1 MYLSVNFWVC
11 SSSSLI
17 SSSETSSFA
26 SFLNASLASRRML
39 RMATFAPSAFFLYLF
54 YQLFTTV
61 LGKLREYQTDDS
73 SVIGRV
79 DAKVRHHDR
88 FFDLFYQGCFPRLD
102 LDHTCFR
109 NRDVCHLLQ
118 RSRCSIV
125 IYSNA
130 VQYMRVCTACADGSE
145 FGIELAMD
153 LPIFT
158 SNGFTLSS
166 I

>member
-1 MYLSVNFWVC
+1 
-11 SSSSLI
+11 
-17 SSSETSSFA
+17 
-26 SFLNASLASRRML
+26 ML
-39 RMATFAPSAFFLYLF
+39 RMAILRPLLFLYFFYQIFSAF
-54 YQLFTTV
+54 

-88 FFDLFYQGCFPRLD
+88 FLDLFYQGCFPRLD
-102 LDHTCFR
+102 PGSYVLPE
-109 NRDVCHLLQ
+109 Q
-118 RSRCSIV
+118 RCLPPAAASRCSIV

-130 VQYMRVCTACADGSE
+130 VQYVRVCTACADGSE
-145 FGIELAMD
+145 FESRLAMD